1 MALVAIVAIVALV
14 VLVALV
20 AMVTMFYNG
29 CRLPSSLGYVS
40 PHQSEAE
47 MPEQKKDA

>member
-1 MALVAIVAIVALV
+1 MVAMVAMVTIVTIVTIV
-14 VLVALV
+14 T
-20 AMVTMFYNG
+20 MVTMFYNG